1 MLGSNVQ
8 RHSKRWALTR
18 DARDVDD
25 ATRVASTNFA
35 LLGHRWRVE
44 KFRDRKLGDA
54 DWMCQIDVQT
64 GVVTSLDV
72 IFRLLSPGWVP
83 KVGLQSEDFK
93 SA

>member
-25 ATRVASTNFA
+25 AARIARTNLA
-35 LLGHRWRVE
+35 LLGRRWRVE
-44 KFRDRKLGDA
+44 KSRNRKLGDA
-54 DWMCQIDVQT
+54 DWMCEVDVQT
-64 GVVTSLDV
+64 GIVTSVDV
-72 IFRLLSPGWVP
+72 IFRLLSPGRVP
-83 KVGLQSEDFK
+83 KVGLQSEEFK